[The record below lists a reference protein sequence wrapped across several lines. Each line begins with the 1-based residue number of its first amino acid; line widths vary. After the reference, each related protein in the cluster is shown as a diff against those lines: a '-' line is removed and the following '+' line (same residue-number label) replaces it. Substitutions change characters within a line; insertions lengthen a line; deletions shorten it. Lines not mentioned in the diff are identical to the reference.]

1 MALTAADLR
10 ITDVHVHVQPWHNL
24 NRDVSRVMRN
34 AQDDFD
40 YILEMMY
47 DPKLLLEFMDREGV
61 YRVGMVSYPA
71 QDVMGV
77 GMETNE
83 HTLKYAQAN
92 PERLL
97 PYGGVNARFTTNA
110 VRDVEELVDKGMRVL
125 KIHPPHQ
132 RYPANAYREGLSALA
147 DIYAT
152 LERLGVPVLIHTGT
166 SIFPGARCN
175 YGNPLELDDVA
186 LDFPD
191 LQIIMGHGGRPFHMG
206 EAFFILRRHKNVWFD
221 MSGVPPK
228 SLLDYYP
235 KLAELEKQLLW
246 GTDWPSPGVKTMRK
260 NIDQFLSLPLSDSLK
275 RAAMETNPERLIPT
289 RK

>member
-1 MALTAADLR
+1 MALTAEDLR
-10 ITDVHVHVQPWHNL
+10 ITDVHIHVQPWHNL
-24 NRDVSRVMRN
+24 NRDVANVMRK

-40 YILEMMY
+40 HILEMMY
-47 DPKLLLEFMDREGV
+47 DPKLLLEFMDQEGV
-61 YRVGMVSYPA
+61 HRVGMVSYPA

-77 GMETNE
+77 GMETND
-83 HTLKYAQAN
+83 HTLRYAQAD
-92 PERLL
+92 PKRLL

-132 RYPANAYREGLSALA
+132 RHAANAYNDGLTALA

-152 LERLGVPVLIHTGT
+152 CERLGIPVLIHTGT
-166 SIFPGARCN
+166 SIFPGARCKF
-175 YGNPLELDDVA
+175 GNPLELDDVA

-191 LQIIMGHGGRPFHMG
+191 LQIIMGHGGRPFYMG
-206 EAFFILRRHKNVWFD
+206 EAFFVLRRHKNVWFD

-228 SLLDYYP
+228 SLLEYYP

-260 NIDQFLSLPLSDSLK
+260 NIDQFLALPLSDELK
-275 RAAMETNPERLIPT
+275 IAALQTNAERLIP
-289 RK
+289 